1 MEVALFPSGEAK
13 TLERSVKR
21 RKSSGGL
28 RGRGRG
34 RENSSG
40 RVHPNNCACPRRGII
55 HSEASRF
62 DRFVSS
68 PPSRISIPTMEILS
82 SVEVT
87 ILGKI
92 PRSLSLGFA
101 ILVYVI
107 YIYIFLGLDW
117 S

>member
-1 MEVALFPSGEAK
+1 M
-13 TLERSVKR
+13 
-21 RKSSGGL
+21 
-28 RGRGRG
+28 
-34 RENSSG
+34 
-40 RVHPNNCACPRRGII
+40 HPNNCACPRRGII

-101 ILVYVI
+101 IYVI
-107 YIYIFLGLDW
+107 YIYIFLELDW